1 MSETTAGITVSG
13 KAVPGHPLRQ
23 PAEGDERTAVSRGL
37 RELAMWLEENPDAP
51 VSRHAYQFAFIPPS
65 VEEVRRIAESL
76 GLPVDAGPYQETAE
90 VRFSGGVTYAV
101 WAGKAAAL

>member
-1 MSETTAGITVSG
+1 MSETGITVSG
-13 KAVPGHPLRQ
+13 TPVPGHPLRQ
-23 PAEGDERTAVSRGL
+23 PAEGDERAAVSRGL
-37 RELAMWLEENPDAP
+37 RELAMWLEENPGAP

-76 GLPVDAGPYQETAE
+76 GLPVDAGPYQEKAE

-101 WAGKAAAL
+101 WAGKAATL